1 VTFSPGADL
10 PGDMALPERTETVLR
25 RILPVAAVAA
35 LAFPAGA
42 AARTFHGT
50 VVKRHGHTFVVA
62 DCSAA
67 PGQTMA
73 RVRTARRTPR
83 AGARVA
89 ITARRRHGRWVARSI
104 HRHGRRHGGCEIEG
118 TITAIDPGART
129 LTIAAD
135 DRGDETPMT
144 VVVTVPASFDL
155 GSFAVGD
162 EIEADVLVQADGTL
176 VLSSLDDDQGDD
188 HGDDPPGHDQGDDH
202 GDDLPGHDH
211 GDDDGGHGG
220 GHDD

>member
-1 VTFSPGADL
+1 
-10 PGDMALPERTETVLR
+10 VLR

-42 AARTFHGT
+42 AARNFRGT
-50 VVKRHGHTFVVA
+50 VVKRHGHAFVVA

-73 RVRTARRTPR
+73 RVRSAHRAPR

-89 ITARRRHGRWVARSI
+89 VSARRRHGRWVARSI

-129 LTIAAD
+129 LAIAAD
-135 DRGDETPMT
+135 DRGDDTRPT
-144 VVVTVPASFDL
+144 LIVTVPESFDL
-155 GSFAVGD
+155 GQFTVGD
-162 EIEADVLVQADGTL
+162 EVEIDVVARADGTL
-176 VLSSLDDDQGDD
+176 VLSGVDDDQADD
-188 HGDDPPGHDQGDDH
+188 HGDDGPDHDQGDDH
-202 GDDLPGHDH
+202 GGDDHGGNSGPGG
-211 GDDDGGHGG
+211 GDDD
-220 GHDD
+220 